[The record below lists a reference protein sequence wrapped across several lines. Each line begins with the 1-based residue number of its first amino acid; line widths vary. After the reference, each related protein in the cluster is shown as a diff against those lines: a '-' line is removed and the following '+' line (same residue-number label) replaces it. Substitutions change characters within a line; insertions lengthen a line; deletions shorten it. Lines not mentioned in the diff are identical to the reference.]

1 MAAFYE
7 YIKGYMSDGE
17 TTQYIFFN
25 RDLGEDKKPFKD
37 YRPYFSNVSNPLDEK
52 DPSDTSLDFKHYL
65 VSEDGNHTF
74 TGTNTFGVEGNSDK
88 KTTSFF
94 TAVNFGGETNFN
106 IAPNFNKGA
115 TITDFINI
123 AYKDETSNA
132 KDADKRFIIKKG
144 ETTLVTFDD
153 NMVTF
158 AKALSSQ
165 VSVTAPFF
173 NASSDRRLKT
183 NISAVEDSVLPLIVS
198 TPVYT
203 FKYKKHPTI
212 PVIGIMAQD
221 VLDKNINDFNLV
233 KKSSGGYYEIK
244 ESKMI
249 YILWKAVQEQQKQ
262 IEALQARLEG
272 EVNGEVNN

>member
-1 MAAFYE
+1 MAAFYK
-7 YIKGYMSDGE
+7 YIKGYMSDGT

-25 RDLGEDKKPFKD
+25 QGGGRND
-37 YRPYFSNVSNPLDEK
+37 RPYFSNT
-52 DPSDTSLDFKHYL
+52 SDATAKHYL

-74 TGTNTFGVEGNSDK
+74 TGRN
-88 KTTSFF
+88 
-94 TAVNFGGETNFN
+94 NFDGETNFRGKVSFSSSS
-106 IAPNFNKGA
+106 ITEFSKGIDISGFQLIPGIGNRLSFKA
-115 TITDFINI
+115 GDTEFLTF
-123 AYKDETSNA
+123 YKDLTLGPTA
-132 KDADKRFIIKKG
+132 RFYTRITADG
-144 ETTLVTFDD
+144 
-153 NMVTF
+153 
-158 AKALSSQ
+158 A
-165 VSVTAPFF
+165 VTAPYF

-183 NISAVEDSVLPLIVS
+183 NINTIEDSVLPLITS

-203 FKYKKHPTI
+203 FNYKKDPAT

-233 KKSSGGYYEIK
+233 KKSGNNYYEIK

-272 EVNGEVNN
+272 EVNGEADN

>member
-1 MAAFYE
+1 MAAFYK

-25 RDLGEDKKPFKD
+25 QAKTGEEPIKD
-37 YRPYFSNVSNPLDEK
+37 NRPYFSGKNDATNIDY
-52 DPSDTSLDFKHYL
+52 F
-65 VSEDGNHTF
+65 VSEKGTNAFSGANTFSGTTTF
-74 TGTNTFGVEGNSDK
+74 TNKVTFEGS
-88 KTTSFF
+88 TEF
-94 TAVNFGGETNFN
+94 TADN
-106 IAPNFNKGA
+106 IPDFQKGIKVSDSIQA
-115 TITDFINI
+115 
-123 AYKDETSNA
+123 ETSSFSIKNSGGINLLSFSNDRA
-132 KDADKRFIIKKG
+132 TFKDALASD
-144 ETTLVTFDD
+144 
-153 NMVTF
+153 
-158 AKALSSQ
+158 

-183 NISAVEDSVLPLIVS
+183 NINAVEDSVLPLIVS

-203 FKYKKHPTI
+203 FNYKKHPTI

-221 VLDKNINDFNLV
+221 VLNKNINDFNLV
-233 KKSSGGYYEIK
+233 KESSGGYYEIK

-272 EVNGEVNN
+272 EVNGEAND

>member
-7 YIKGYMSDGE
+7 YIKGYMSNG
-17 TTQYIFFN
+17 TTAQYIFFN
-25 RDLGEDKKPFKD
+25 QAKKDGTEASIKD
-37 YRPYFSNVSNPLDEK
+37 NRPYFSDSSSADI
-52 DPSDTSLDFKHYL
+52 KHYL

-74 TGTNTFGVEGNSDK
+74 EGDNKFGVQKEDGTCDK
-88 KTTSFF
+88 KTSFF
-94 TAVNFGGETNFN
+94 TAVDFNYTTNFN
-106 IAPNFNKGA
+106 TTPNFNDGA
-115 TITDFINI
+115 TIKDFINI
-123 AYKDETSNA
+123 AYKGDKKEE
-132 KDADKRFIIKKG
+132 DKRFIIKKDR
-144 ETTLVTFDD
+144 TTLVTFTDAE
-153 NMVTF
+153 VKF
-158 AKALSSQ
+158 EQALSSGT
-165 VSVTAPFF
+165 SVTAPFF

-183 NISAVEDSVLPLIVS
+183 NINAVEDSVLPLIVS

-203 FKYKKHPTI
+203 FNYKKHPSV

-272 EVNGEVNN
+272 EVNGEVND

>member
-1 MAAFYE
+1 MAAFYN
-7 YIKGYMSDGE
+7 YIKGYMSNG
-17 TTQYIFFN
+17 TTAQYIFFN
-25 RDLGEDKKPFKD
+25 QDAGENGTSIKD
-37 YRPYFSNVSNPLDEK
+37 NRPYFSDKS
-52 DPSDTSLDFKHYL
+52 SADTKHFL

-74 TGTNTFGVEGNSDK
+74 TGTNIFGEQNTDGTPSSNN
-88 KTTSFF
+88 KTTSFL
-94 TAVNFGGETNFN
+94 TIVNFENTTTFN
-106 IAPNFNKGA
+106 IAPIFNKGA
-115 TITDFINI
+115 TIKYSVDIVYDTNN
-123 AYKDETSNA
+123 K
-132 KDADKRFIIKKG
+132 FIIKSDKAH
-144 ETTLVTFDD
+144 LVTFSNGGDEKSKYV
-153 NMVTF
+153 NF
-158 AKALSSQ
+158 AQALSSD

-183 NISAVEDSVLPLIVS
+183 NINAVEDSVLPLIVS

-203 FKYKKHPTI
+203 FNYKKHPTI

-272 EVNGEVNN
+272 EVNGEAND

>member
-1 MAAFYE
+1 MAAFYK
-7 YIKGYMSDGE
+7 YIKGYMSDGT

-25 RDLGEDKKPFKD
+25 REVDEQGKPIKD
-37 YRPYFSNVSNPLDEK
+37 NRPYFSRISNPGEGAD
-52 DPSDTSLDFKHYL
+52 DTKHYL
-65 VSEDGNHTF
+65 VSEDGDNTF
-74 TGTNTFGVEGNSDK
+74 SGTNTFNGKTIFSNETIFGG
-88 KTTSFF
+88 TTSFNS
-94 TAVNFGGETNFN
+94 TPSFN
-106 IAPNFNKGA
+106 NGI
-115 TITDFINI
+115 TIKSSIDI
-123 AYKDETSNA
+123 AYEDENTEG
-132 KDADKRFIIKKG
+132 KKLFVIKKG
-144 ETTLVTFDD
+144 NTTLVTFND
-153 NMVTF
+153 NEVKFTQ
-158 AKALSSQ
+158 ALSSGT
-165 VSVTAPFF
+165 SVTAPFF

-183 NISAVEDSVLPLIVS
+183 NINAVEDSVLPLITS

-203 FKYKKHPTI
+203 FNYKKHPTI

-272 EVNGEVNN
+272 EVDGEAND

>member
-1 MAAFYE
+1 MAAFYK

-25 RDLGEDKKPFKD
+25 QGGEKD
-37 YRPYFSNVSNPLDEK
+37 NRPYFSSSSNATDV
-52 DPSDTSLDFKHYL
+52 DYF
-65 VSEDGNHTF
+65 VSEKGDNTFEGN
-74 TGTNTFGVEGNSDK
+74 NTFGVSGNPGN
-88 KTTSFF
+88 KTTSFL
-94 TAVNFGGETNFN
+94 TIVNFGGETNFN
-106 IAPNFNKGA
+106 ITPNFKEGIKVSTIKNFNGDNLLIFSKIKSDALDFDIA
-115 TITDFINI
+115 TF
-123 AYKDETSNA
+123 KC
-132 KDADKRFIIKKG
+132 
-144 ETTLVTFDD
+144 
-153 NMVTF
+153 
-158 AKALSSQ
+158 ALISD

-183 NISAVEDSVLPLIVS
+183 NINAVEDSVLPLIVS

-203 FKYKKHPTI
+203 FNYKKHPTI

-221 VLDKNINDFNLV
+221 VLNKNINDFNLV
-233 KKSSGGYYEIK
+233 KESSGGYYEIK

-272 EVNGEVNN
+272 EVNGEAND

>member
-1 MAAFYE
+1 MAAFYK

-25 RDLGEDKKPFKD
+25 QAKTGEESIKD
-37 YRPYFSNVSNPLDEK
+37 NRPYFSSSIEDSV
-52 DPSDTSLDFKHYL
+52 TKHYL

-74 TGTNTFGVEGNSDK
+74 MGENTFKNKSVFNGIA
-88 KTTSFF
+88 TF
-94 TAVNFGGETNFN
+94 TNQVTFE
-106 IAPNFNKGA
+106 GA
-115 TITDFINI
+115 TKFTSVNIPDFQKGIKVSDSI
-123 AYKDETSNA
+123 QVGTSSFSIKNSS
-132 KDADKRFIIKKG
+132 DISLLSFSNDK
-144 ETTLVTFDD
+144 VTFSQDLVS
-153 NMVTF
+153 NKSITAQYF
-158 AKALSSQ
+158 NALS
-165 VSVTAPFF
+165 
-173 NASSDRRLKT
+173 DRHLKT
-183 NISAVEDSVLPLIVS
+183 NINTIEDSVLPFITS

-203 FKYKKHPTI
+203 FNYKKDPTI

-233 KKSSGGYYEIK
+233 KKNGNGYYEIK

-272 EVNGEVNN
+272 EVNGEAND

>member
-1 MAAFYE
+1 MAAFYK

-17 TTQYIFFN
+17 TKQYIFFN
-25 RDLGEDKKPFKD
+25 QAKTGEESIKD
-37 YRPYFSNVSNPLDEK
+37 NRPYFSSSSNATDV
-52 DPSDTSLDFKHYL
+52 DYF
-65 VSEDGNHTF
+65 VSEKGKNAFSGANTFSGTTTF
-74 TGTNTFGVEGNSDK
+74 TNKVTFEGS
-88 KTTSFF
+88 TEF
-94 TAVNFGGETNFN
+94 TADTVPDFQKGIKVSTSIKAGTKEFTIKNF
-106 IAPNFNKGA
+106 K
-115 TITDFINI
+115 
-123 AYKDETSNA
+123 
-132 KDADKRFIIKKG
+132 
-144 ETTLVTFDD
+144 DD
-153 NMVTF
+153 NLLIFSRIKSDALDLDIATF
-158 AKALSSQ
+158 KCALISD

-183 NISAVEDSVLPLIVS
+183 NINAIEDSVLPLIVS

-203 FKYKKHPTI
+203 FNYKKHPTI

-221 VLDKNINDFNLV
+221 VLNKNINDFNLV

-272 EVNGEVNN
+272 EVNGEAND

>member
-7 YIKGYMSDGE
+7 YIKGYMSNG
-17 TTQYIFFN
+17 TTAQYIFFN
-25 RDLGEDKKPFKD
+25 RDAGENGASIKD
-37 YRPYFSNVSNPLDEK
+37 NRPYFSNT
-52 DPSDTSLDFKHYL
+52 SDATDIDYF
-65 VSEDGNHTF
+65 VSENGN
-74 TGTNTFGVEGNSDK
+74 NTFSGINTFNNENTFANKVTFAGMTDFNTIPSFNS
-88 KTTSFF
+88 
-94 TAVNFGGETNFN
+94 
-106 IAPNFNKGA
+106 GA
-115 TITDFINI
+115 TIKESIGIVYD
-123 AYKDETSNA
+123 TSN
-132 KDADKRFIIKKG
+132 KFIIKSG
-144 ETTLVTFDD
+144 ETSLVTFSTGNDEKSKYV
-153 NMVTF
+153 NF
-158 AKALSSQ
+158 AQALSSDT
-165 VSVTAPFF
+165 SVTAPFF

-183 NISAVEDSVLPLIVS
+183 NINAVEDSVLPLIVS

-203 FKYKKHPTI
+203 FNYKKHPTV

-272 EVNGEVNN
+272 EVNGEVND

>member
-1 MAAFYE
+1 MAAFYK
-7 YIKGYMSDGE
+7 YIKGYMSDGT

-25 RDLGEDKKPFKD
+25 QSGEKD
-37 YRPYFSNVSNPLDEK
+37 DRPYFSNVSDA
-52 DPSDTSLDFKHYL
+52 TVKHYL

-74 TGTNTFGVEGNSDK
+74 SGTNTFSGENTFTN
-88 KTTSFF
+88 KTTFEGTTEF
-94 TAVNFGGETNFN
+94 AEN
-106 IAPNFNKGA
+106 IIPNFKGGIKVSTSIQAGTKGFTIKNFKGDSLLAFSRIGSDDLGLDIA
-115 TITDFINI
+115 TF
-123 AYKDETSNA
+123 KCSLTS
-132 KDADKRFIIKKG
+132 D
-144 ETTLVTFDD
+144 
-153 NMVTF
+153 
-158 AKALSSQ
+158 

-183 NISAVEDSVLPLIVS
+183 NINPIENSVLPLVIS

-203 FKYKKHPTI
+203 FNYKKHPTV

-233 KKSSGGYYEIK
+233 KKSSNNYYEIK

-272 EVNGEVNN
+272 EVNGEANN